1 MLLTL
6 RHFGVSFYD
15 MDQLQIAV
23 GSAARTVLCDA
34 FAHARSSID
43 AEFFS
48 ISDPSIIASLND
60 AAARKVHVRLHV
72 EAHPDRYQK
81 RSGRAQAADHV
92 KSSKSIAETLRREFA
107 SDVDIVLEDHP
118 DELMHAKAAVVD
130 ETTAYVSTAN
140 PTWSSFANPG
150 EAVVTD
156 ALASDVKA
164 VQAAIEHQP
173 RPSSQYV
180 VIGPSQTLREQVME
194 LFHSQHDLRIASED
208 LSDRLVVDQLL
219 ERQALGHHDRILVG
233 DRSSAAQKRSVTW
246 LRHAGVQVRSIASG
260 YMHEK
265 YVDTGDELYVGSAN
279 LTRNGL
285 DEAHEVGV
293 VAPTAALPGG
303 AQTLRDDFDANWSRA
318 V

>member
-1 MLLTL
+1 
-6 RHFGVSFYD
+6 

-48 ISDPSIIASLND
+48 ISDPSIVASLNA

-81 RSGRAQAADHV
+81 HAGRTQAADHV
-92 KSSKSIAETLRREFA
+92 KSERSISESLRRQF
-107 SDVDIVLEDHP
+107 SKDVDIVLEDRP

-130 ETTAYVSTAN
+130 ETTAYISTAN
-140 PTWSSFANPG
+140 PTWVSFANPG
-150 EAVVTD
+150 EALVSDT
-156 ALASDVKA
+156 LPSDVKT
-164 VQAAIEHQP
+164 VQATIEHQP
-173 RPSSQYV
+173 RPSCEYV
-180 VIGPSQTLREQVME
+180 VVGPSQTLREHVME
-194 LFHSQHDLRIASED
+194 LFHSNHDLRVASED
-208 LSDRLVVDQLL
+208 LSDRVVVEQLL

-233 DRSSAAQKRSVTW
+233 DRASAAQKRSVTW
-246 LRHAGVQVRSIASG
+246 LRQAGVQVRSIAGG

-293 VAPTAALPGG
+293 VAPAAALPSG
-303 AQTLRDDFDANWSRA
+303 AQTLRDDFDANWSHA

>member
-1 MLLTL
+1 
-6 RHFGVSFYD
+6 

-23 GSAARTVLCDA
+23 GSAARAVLCNA

-60 AAARKVHVRLHV
+60 AAARKVHVRLHI

-81 RSGRAQAADHV
+81 QSGEGSAADHI
-92 KSSKSIAETLRREFA
+92 KSGRSIAESLRHEF
-107 SDVDIVLEDHP
+107 SGNVEIVLEDDP
-118 DELMHAKAAVVD
+118 DELMHAKTAVVD
-130 ETTAYVSTAN
+130 EATAYISTAN
-140 PTWSSFANPG
+140 PTWSSFSNPG
-150 EAVVTD
+150 EALVTD
-156 ALASDVKA
+156 TLPSDVKA
-164 VQAAIEHQP
+164 VQATIEHQP

-180 VIGPSQTLREQVME
+180 VVGPSQTLREHVME

-219 ERQALGHHDRILVG
+219 DRQALGHHDRILVG
-233 DRSSAAQKRSVTW
+233 DNSSAAQKRSVTW
-246 LRHAGVQVRSIASG
+246 LRHAGVAVRSIACG

-293 VAPTAALPGG
+293 VAPTAALPLG

>member
-1 MLLTL
+1 MPSSLVSPIRQLSQVSTMQRRARFTCVSMLRRIRTATKSVVVGL
-6 RHFGVSFYD
+6 RQPTMSNR
-15 MDQLQIAV
+15 A
-23 GSAARTVLCDA
+23 S
-34 FAHARSSID
+34 RS
-43 AEFFS
+43 
-48 ISDPSIIASLND
+48 P
-60 AAARKVHVRLHV
+60 
-72 EAHPDRYQK
+72 K
-81 RSGRAQAADHV
+81 RSV
-92 KSSKSIAETLRREFA
+92 VSLP

-164 VQAAIEHQP
+164 VQAAIEHEP

-180 VIGPSQTLREQVME
+180 VVGPSQTLREQVME
-194 LFHSQHDLRIASED
+194 LFHSQHDLRVASED

-246 LRHAGVQVRSIASG
+246 LRHVGVQVRSIASG

-293 VAPTAALPGG
+293 VAPTAALPWG